1 MKTMKVLSTDPSQAL
16 PARDGGAEVANSSLG
31 QLGEWSLCVRFLTFT
46 FNTYPERVGQVSQSD
61 PLEVMAYCDLS
72 TSELSLGVAGVHRL
86 QDPAGQLDSSAL
98 RDRVPGLH
106 SVHEGQSR
114 NSPAL
119 SIRPVYN
126 FQSQWGHQNE
136 KKFFA
141 FLD

>member
-1 MKTMKVLSTDPSQAL
+1 
-16 PARDGGAEVANSSLG
+16 
-31 QLGEWSLCVRFLTFT
+31 
-46 FNTYPERVGQVSQSD
+46 
-61 PLEVMAYCDLS
+61 MAYGCDLS

-119 SIRPVYN
+119 ARQQTSHLSY
-126 FQSQWGHQNE
+126 
-136 KKFFA
+136 
-141 FLD
+141 